1 MINATMLKIVL
12 ETLCL
17 SISLKAE
24 GKFWSLERSFEEEL
38 AVLLGQSWCLRGE
51 KIVAE
56 EDTDLMRPSFDNIV
70 Q

>member
-1 MINATMLKIVL
+1 MINATILKIVL
-12 ETLCL
+12 ETLSL

-24 GKFWSLERSFEEEL
+24 GKFWSLESFEEEL
-38 AVLLGQSWCLRGE
+38 AVILGQSWCLRGE

-56 EDTDLMRPSFDNIV
+56 EDADLMRPSFDNIV